1 MGTGVP
7 DAVFR
12 SGVYGEGV
20 NVTLNIE
27 VESFSQAAPHIVP
40 AARKAPLLVEVH

>member
-20 NVTLNIE
+20 NVTLNPE
-27 VESFSQAAPHIVP
+27 VEP
-40 AARKAPLLVEVH
+40 AARKAPLLVELQ